1 MSVSVGVVVLGCG
14 LGSLAFARAQGP
26 SAARWVT
33 AWGSSLQGPA
43 PSTTVTNA
51 TVRMIA
57 RVTIPGDAVRVRI
70 DNTFG
75 KKPLQIS
82 RAFIGQRTTGAA
94 VAQGSGRQ
102 ILFKGAG
109 AVTIAPGGSVMSD
122 AVAITVRAWQDVA
135 VSLHIPDSDVVPS
148 QHNGAFVTSYLTA
161 NNAGDLTEAEAQT
174 PFTQT
179 TTSMF
184 WLKAVEVRTTSTQGA
199 IVAFGDSIT
208 DGTCSTVDG
217 HDRWV
222 DWLSVRLTLDAQHRQ
237 ARGSFTS
244 VVNEGISGNTIGR
257 ERIQPPP
264 DSPPGLERLERDV
277 LTHSG
282 ITGVIVFMGTND
294 IRREA
299 SAADVIAGLETIAR
313 RVKARGLKVTGATI
327 IPRHD
332 VPPSGT
338 NTGWNAAKTRI
349 SHQVNA
355 WMSSSAAFDHVIDFA
370 RVVRDVAHPDLI
382 APAYNCD
389 GIHPTP
395 LGYYEM
401 GHFLNLDWFRP

>member
-1 MSVSVGVVVLGCG
+1 MLSCA
-14 LGSLAFARAQGP
+14 LGSLVFARAQGP
-26 SAARWVT
+26 SAAHWVT
-33 AWGSSLQGPA
+33 AWGSSMQGPA

-57 RVTIPGDAVRVRI
+57 RVTLPGDAVRVRI

-94 VAQGSGRQ
+94 VATGSGRQ

-109 AVTIAPGGSVMSD
+109 AVTIAPGASVLSD
-122 AVAITVRAWQDVA
+122 AAAITVRAWQDVA
-135 VSLHIPDSDVVPS
+135 VSLHIPGSDVVPS
-148 QHNGAFVTSYLTA
+148 QHNGAFVTSYLTT

-208 DGTCSTVDG
+208 DGTCSTVDA

-222 DWLSVRLTLDAQHRQ
+222 DWLSVRLYLDAQRRK
-237 ARGSFTS
+237 AGGSFAS

-282 ITGVIVFMGTND
+282 ITDVIVFMGTND

-299 SAADVIAGLETIAR
+299 SAADVIAGLETIAT

-338 NTGWNAAKTRI
+338 NSGWNAAKTRI

-355 WMSSSAAFDHVIDFA
+355 WMMGSAAFDHVIDFA
-370 RVVRDVAHPDLI
+370 RVVRDAARPDLI
-382 APAYNCD
+382 DPAYNCD

-395 LGYYEM
+395 RGYYEM
-401 GHFLNLDWFRP
+401 GNALNLDWFRH